1 MYEALKRQGV
11 SEEVL
16 SQVKDIPK
24 LEDTEEIFIGKNI
37 WEKAIISIVA
47 GNNIILS
54 GNKSTGKNV
63 LSRDLAK
70 LFGVNIHEISFHND
84 VKATDLNSEDGIL
97 TLCAKEGSFGVL
109 DEINMAES
117 DSLAILHSALDFRK
131 MLDIGGGNTI
141 KLHEMTRFIGTMN
154 YGYMGTKELNE
165 ALVSRFQVIKMPPV
179 TELLLK
185 EIFKQK
191 FSNLSEIY
199 MHKFA
204 QFFMKLQERA
214 RVAEIST
221 RAVDLRGLL
230 DAIKAINL
238 GLNLYDAL
246 EMGVTGKAFNDT
258 EEYVLK
264 EDIRY
269 IFPKNVKK
277 DIIFI

>member
-1 MYEALKRQGV
+1 MYEALIKQGV
-11 SEEVL
+11 SENIL
-16 SQVKDIPK
+16 NKVKDIPK
-24 LEDTEEIFIGKNI
+24 LEGNDIFIGKSI

-70 LFGVNIHEISFHND
+70 LFKVNIHEISFHND
-84 VKATDLNSEDGIL
+84 VKATDLNSENGIL
-97 TLCAKEGSFGVL
+97 TLCAREGSFGVL

-141 KLHEMTRFIGTMN
+141 RLHEMTRFIGTMN

-179 TELLLK
+179 TEELLT

-191 FSNLSEIY
+191 FPDLTEDYVN
-199 MHKFA
+199 KFA
-204 QFFMKLQERA
+204 QFFMKIQERA

-221 RAVDLRGLL
+221 KAVDLRGLL
-230 DAIKAINL
+230 DAIKGIKL
-238 GLNLYDAL
+238 GLSLYDAM
-246 EMGVTGKAFNDT
+246 EMGVTGKAFDDA
-258 EEYVLK
+258 EEHFIKQDLLYV
-264 EDIRY
+264 
-269 IFPKNVKK
+269 FAKNVKSN
-277 DIIFI
+277 IIFK

>member
-1 MYEALKRQGV
+1 MYEALIKQGV
-11 SEEVL
+11 SENIL
-16 SQVKDIPK
+16 NKVKDIPK
-24 LEDTEEIFIGKNI
+24 LEGNDIFIGKSI

-70 LFGVNIHEISFHND
+70 LFKVNIHEISFHND
-84 VKATDLNSEDGIL
+84 VKATDLNSENGIL
-97 TLCAKEGSFGVL
+97 TLCAREGSFGVL

-141 KLHEMTRFIGTMN
+141 RLHEMTRFIGTMN

-179 TELLLK
+179 TEELLT

-191 FSNLSEIY
+191 FPDLTEEYVN
-199 MHKFA
+199 KFA
-204 QFFMKLQERA
+204 QFFMKIQERA

-221 RAVDLRGLL
+221 KAVDLRGLL
-230 DAIKAINL
+230 DAIKGIKL
-238 GLNLYDAL
+238 GLSLYDAM
-246 EMGVTGKAFNDT
+246 EMGVTGKAFDDA
-258 EEYVLK
+258 EEHFIKQDLLYV
-264 EDIRY
+264 
-269 IFPKNVKK
+269 FAKNVKSN
-277 DIIFI
+277 IIFK

>member
-1 MYEALKRQGV
+1 MYEALIKQGV
-11 SEEVL
+11 SENIL
-16 SQVKDIPK
+16 NKVKDIPK
-24 LEDTEEIFIGKNI
+24 LEGNDIFIGKNI

-70 LFGVNIHEISFHND
+70 LFKVNIHEISFHND
-84 VKATDLNSEDGIL
+84 VKATDLNSENGIL
-97 TLCAKEGSFGVL
+97 TLCAREGSFGVL

-141 KLHEMTRFIGTMN
+141 RLHEMTRFIGTMN

-179 TELLLK
+179 TEELLT

-191 FSNLSEIY
+191 FPDLTEEYID
-199 MHKFA
+199 KFA
-204 QFFMKLQERA
+204 KFFMRIQERA

-221 RAVDLRGLL
+221 KAVDLRGLL
-230 DAIKAINL
+230 DAIKGIKL
-238 GLNLYDAL
+238 GLSLYDAM
-246 EMGVTGKAFNDT
+246 EMGVTGKAFDDA
-258 EEYVLK
+258 EEHFIKQDLLYV
-264 EDIRY
+264 
-269 IFPKNVKK
+269 FAKNVKSN
-277 DIIFI
+277 IIFK

>member
-1 MYEALKRQGV
+1 MYEALIKQGV
-11 SEEVL
+11 SENIL
-16 SQVKDIPK
+16 NKVKDIPK
-24 LEDTEEIFIGKNI
+24 LEGNDIFIGKSI

-70 LFGVNIHEISFHND
+70 LFKVNIHEISFHND
-84 VKATDLNSEDGIL
+84 VKATDLNSENGIL
-97 TLCAKEGSFGVL
+97 TLCAREGSFGVL

-141 KLHEMTRFIGTMN
+141 RLHEMTRFIGTMN

-165 ALVSRFQVIKMPPV
+165 ALVSRFQVIKMPSV
-179 TELLLK
+179 TEELLT

-191 FSNLSEIY
+191 FPDLTEEYVN
-199 MHKFA
+199 KFA
-204 QFFMKLQERA
+204 QFFMKIQERA

-221 RAVDLRGLL
+221 KAVDLRGLL
-230 DAIKAINL
+230 DAIKGIKL
-238 GLNLYDAL
+238 GLSLYDAM
-246 EMGVTGKAFNDT
+246 EMGVTGKAFDDA
-258 EEYVLK
+258 EEHFIKQDLLYV
-264 EDIRY
+264 
-269 IFPKNVKK
+269 FAKNVKSN
-277 DIIFI
+277 IIFK